1 MKKTLLMSLLLMI
14 TLLQY
19 ASAQSRSISG
29 RVTDRQ
35 TGDGLPGVTVLL
47 KGTSNGVS
55 TNADGTYTLSV
66 TQSAGTLV
74 FSSIGYIQIERAFGE
89 ENQINVALA
98 PDTKQLNEVV
108 VTAFGIERETKA
120 LTYTVQEVQGE
131 QITKVAQPNVTNALQ
146 GKVAGVIVRQ
156 SSGMPGSSSLITI
169 RGSRFLT
176 GNNQPLYVV
185 DGLPIESQ
193 ADFGGGVGDTD
204 YSSRALDINP
214 SDIESISVLKG
225 GAAAA
230 LYGNRAANGVVV
242 ITTKR
247 GKGVGKKAQLSYTSD
262 YTLDYASRFPKL
274 QNTWAQGSNGIF
286 NQNTSTSWGPRITE
300 LDPAVLDKGG
310 KAIVPGRVYDN
321 VEPFFRTGHTINNA
335 VDLTGSGDFGNYG
348 VGLGYT
354 KQIGVIPTTGMDR
367 YSAKVG
373 GDFKVSDKFTI
384 GATANYTN
392 LQVSKLPNGSNLS
405 NPLFTTYYAP
415 RSYDLWGIP
424 FEDPNNPNQQINYR
438 GSFDNPRWAL
448 AHNSFSEQTNRM
460 FGSAN
465 ASYKFTNWLTL
476 NYRVGEDFYT
486 TEGKEFYDLGS
497 GNTGGRTA
505 VPSGGQVR
513 DYTVT
518 QNQLNSNANL
528 VFNKDLTDDI
538 NLNVLLGNEFYDI
551 RNRYQ
556 NMLGQGVTIGG
567 LQNIDNTTTQ
577 TTTEYITRKRT
588 VGFYGNLAASW
599 KEMIYLNASGREDFI
614 SNLPN
619 GNRTIFYPSVGL
631 GFVITEAVSVPQNV
645 VTFAKL
651 RASYAETAQAPDATY
666 LTQPRFV
673 RGGAGSGYLSDGI
686 TFPFQGLTALS
697 LSDVLYTNQLKPV
710 NVSTTEFGADL
721 RFFNNR
727 LTFDYTFFIQNA
739 NNQIFA
745 APSAPSIG
753 YTSRYVNAGKL
764 RTLGNELVLGIT
776 PVRTDNG
783 FNWNLTAN
791 FTAYRNKVLE
801 LAEGVDNI
809 FLGGFTEPN
818 IRAQAGNA
826 YPVIFGT
833 RYLRNSNG
841 QIVVD
846 ADGYPQADEQLG
858 VIGQVQP
865 KFEVGVTNNF
875 TFKGITLTAQVDVRR
890 GGQAYAG
897 NTRLARLY
905 GMDKAT
911 EDRTSDYI
919 FPGVKESGTDAQ
931 GNPTYVSN
939 DIAIKRDQ
947 TYWQLVNDG
956 IDEASVFKTDFVRL
970 RELSLAYSLPTSVVS
985 KTKVLSNV
993 SLTLTGRNLFLITK
1007 YPNFDPETNIG
1018 GASNFQ
1024 GLEYVALP
1032 QVKSYGIGL
1041 RATF

>member
-1 MKKTLLMSLLLMI
+1 MVIFLI
-14 TLLQY
+14 TAVLQQ
-19 ASAQSRSISG
+19 AVAQERAISG
-29 RVTDRQ
+29 RVTDRASDQ
-35 TGDGLPGVTVLL
+35 GIPGVTVLV
-47 KGTSNGVS
+47 KGTTVGAS
-55 TNADGTYTLSV
+55 TNSDGSYTLNV
-66 TQSAGTLV
+66 PASATTLT
-74 FSSIGYIQIERAFGE
+74 FSSIGYISVDKL
-89 ENQINVALA
+89 INGTTVNVTLA
-98 PDTKQLNEVV
+98 SDTKQLGEVV
-108 VTAFGIERETKA
+108 VTAFGIEREQKA
-120 LTYTVQEVQGE
+120 LTYSVQEIQGE

-169 RGSRFLT
+169 RGSRSLT

-247 GKGVGKKAQLSYTSD
+247 GKGTGKKAQLSYTSD
-262 YTLDYASRFPKL
+262 YTLDYATRYPKL
-274 QNTWAQGSNGIF
+274 QDTWAQGTRDPKTGDPVF
-286 NQNTSTSWGPRITE
+286 NPNTSTSWGPRLTD
-300 LDPAVLDKGG
+300 LDPTVTDKGG
-310 KAIVPGRVYDN
+310 KQLVPGKAYDN
-321 VEPFFRTGHTINNA
+321 IKPLFRTGHTINNA
-335 VDLTGSGDFGNYG
+335 VDLTGSGEFGNYG

-354 KQIGVIPTTGMDR
+354 KQIGVIPSTGMDR
-367 YSAKVG
+367 YTAKVG
-373 GDFKVSDKFTI
+373 GDFKLSDKLVI
-384 GATANYTN
+384 GATANFSN
-392 LQVSKLPNGSNLS
+392 LKITKLPNGSNLS

-424 FEDPNNPNQQINYR
+424 YEDPTDPNKQIHYR

-448 AHNSFSEQTNRM
+448 AHNSFAEQTNRT

-465 ASYKFTNWLTL
+465 ASYKIADWLSV
-476 NYRVGEDFYT
+476 NYRIGEDFYT

-505 VPSGGQVR
+505 IPSGGQVR

-528 VFNKDLTDDI
+528 VFNKDLTEDI

-577 TTTEYITRKRT
+577 TTQEFITRKRT

-599 KEMIYLNASGREDFI
+599 KQMIYLNASGRQDYI
-614 SNLPN
+614 SNLPR
-619 GNRTIFYPSVGL
+619 GNRKIFYPSVGL
-631 GFVITEAVSVPQNV
+631 GFVLTEAIPLPQNI
-645 VTFAKL
+645 VTFAKV

-666 LTQPRFV
+666 LTKPRFN
-673 RGGAGSGYLSDGI
+673 RGNAGSGYLTDGI
-686 TFPFQGLTALS
+686 NFPFQGLTALT
-697 LSDVLYTNQLKPV
+697 LSDVLYTNQLNAV
-710 NVSTTEFGADL
+710 NINTTEFGADF

-745 APSAPSIG
+745 APSAPSTG

-764 RTLGNELVLGIT
+764 RTTGNELVLGVV
-776 PVRTDNG
+776 PVRTEAG

-791 FTAYRNKVLE
+791 FTAYRNRVESLT
-801 LAEGVDNI
+801 EGVDNI

-818 IRAQAGNA
+818 VRAQAGNS

-833 RYLRNSNG
+833 RYLRNDQG

-846 ADGYPQADEQLG
+846 ADGYPQADPTLG

-865 KFEVGVTNNF
+865 KFEVGVTN
-875 TFKGITLTAQVDVRR
+875 TFSYKGVTLTAQVDTRR
-890 GGQAYAG
+890 GGQAYGG

-905 GMDKAT
+905 GMDAIT
-911 EDRTSDYI
+911 NDRTSDYI
-919 FPGVKESGTDAQ
+919 FPGVKETGMDAA
-931 GNPTYVSN
+931 GNPTYAPN
-939 DIAIKRDQ
+939 DLAIKRDQ
-947 TYWQLVNDG
+947 VYWQQYNDG

-970 RELSLAYSLPTSVVS
+970 RELSLAYSLPTSIVS
-985 KTKVLSNV
+985 RTKVLSNV
-993 SLTLTGRNLFLITK
+993 ALTLTGRNLFLITK
-1007 YPNFDPETNIG
+1007 YPNFDPETSIG

-1032 QVKSYGIGL
+1032 QVKNYGIGL